1 MKIFGDQEYT
11 FSDIKIVNIAP
22 GSKTEVKIVAFK
34 LSETR
39 TDKHNLYQVWNIVNP
54 FPLVEICLGQKTDGT
69 SAHPLL

>member
-34 LSETR
+34 LSGTR
-39 TDKHNLYQVWNIVNP
+39 TEKHI
-54 FPLVEICLGQKTDGT
+54 FK
-69 SAHPLL
+69 